1 MNPDR
6 KNQLLAKRAQLQNR
20 IRFNEFVENRIVP
33 FLEILDELQNLEIEH
48 SIISFRCIP
57 QEFHEPLY
65 EYLQTETLSKYQLA
79 KDMIRAEDWEVV
91 TVLEKYPSTN
101 PFRYVLDA
109 AVVGYGNQPDEVLQE
124 LVETHQI
131 TNEKVYVCWLNY
143 AFLIEVDLADLAA
156 IANDELFTPWHHDVL
171 LFPKHYDWLIV
182 YSLEDEWRFKSLQTN

>member
-57 QEFHEPLY
+57 PEFHEL
-65 EYLQTETLSKYQLA
+65 LRRHTQTEALEKYKLA
-79 KDMIRAEDWEVV
+79 KVEITTEDTTVE
-91 TVLEKYPSTN
+91 TVLEKYPSIN

-109 AVVGYGNQPDEVLQE
+109 SVVGYGNLPDEALQE
-124 LVETHQI
+124 IQETQQFKE
-131 TNEKVYVCWLNY
+131 EKVFVYWLKY
-143 AFLIEVDLADLAA
+143 AFLLEIDFKDLVKR
-156 IANDELFTPWHHDVL
+156 ANDDLFNSWHDDAVI
-171 LFPKHYDWLIV
+171 FPKDYSWLIA
-182 YSLEDEWRFKSLQTN
+182 YTIEDEWRVDKNK